1 MDAVEWLEALRLG
14 QYAQAFAEN
23 DIDLAI
29 PPQLSDADL
38 KELGVIRR
46 PMGNRG
52 SLILGLLAQT

>member
-1 MDAVEWLEALRLG
+1 MDVVEWLEALGLG

-29 PPQLSDADL
+29 LPQLSDADL

-46 PMGNRG
+46 PKGDRG
-52 SLILGLLAQT
+52 SLMLGLLAQT